1 MRPVITSTDNPL
13 VRDIQRLQTKASLR
27 EQRGVFVVEG
37 QKQVAEALT
46 EGMTLRLLVVTSAW
60 RLKAADLLA
69 PAMQRQISIQEV
81 SESVFK
87 KLSDTQTPQGVLA
100 VIERPSVS
108 EEILKEG
115 SLFLLLECIQDPGNL
130 GTIIRSAEGA
140 GVDAVLLSAGCA
152 DVYAPK
158 TVRSTMGSLYRVPI
172 LTGVDMAES
181 IRTLQQRGVQ
191 VCAAALTPQA
201 LPFTDLSYQKPT
213 AFVIGN
219 EANGLREQTIAQA
232 DTAVI
237 LPMAGKLESFNAG
250 IAATLLAYHAGL
262 EQAKLS

>member
-13 VRDIQRLQTKASLR
+13 VRDIQRLQTKAALR

-37 QKQVAEALT
+37 PKQVAEALA
-46 EGMTLRLLVVTSAW
+46 EGMKLRLLVMTAAW
-60 RLKAADLLA
+60 KVKAADLLA
-69 PAMQRQISIQEV
+69 QATQRQVSIQEV

-87 KLSDTQTPQGVLA
+87 KISDTQSPQGVLA
-100 VIERPSVS
+100 VIERPVVS
-108 EEILKEG
+108 DQILRQG

-140 GVDAVLLSAGCA
+140 GVDAVLLSSGCA
-152 DVYAPK
+152 DIYAPK

-181 IRTLQQRGVQ
+181 ISALQKRGVQ
-191 VCAAALTPQA
+191 VCAAALTAQA
-201 LPFTDLSYQKPT
+201 IPFTELSYQKPT

-219 EANGLREQTIAQA
+219 EANGLREETIAQA

-237 LPMAGKLESFNAG
+237 LPMAGRLESFNAG